1 MADGRRSRS
10 PERAIRPVSWPQRS
24 FLGSLPDAP
33 LRGLLALGTQR
44 EFAANASLI
53 VAGDECT
60 DVIVLIDGWAKVV
73 AATGDGGQA
82 LLALRFGGDLIG
94 EQSALENEP
103 RSVGVVGAGPVVVRV
118 VARGPFLR
126 FLMDWPEAGIAV
138 SRALSAKLRWA
149 TSRRIDFGGLPV
161 IARLGRVLVELAE
174 RDGRPLHGGIEFG
187 YTLTQ
192 PELAAM
198 IGASEPSVHKALR
211 QLRCGGVIETGYR
224 RIVITDEAA
233 LAAVA
238 FPWQAWPGEAPR
250 AGRARLAAV

>member
-1 MADGRRSRS
+1 MDDARRSRS
-10 PERAIRPVSWPQRS
+10 HGPAIRPVSWPQRS

-33 LRGLLALGTQR
+33 LGALLALGTQR
-44 EFAANASLI
+44 EFAANASMI
-53 VAGDECT
+53 VTGDDCT
-60 DVIVLIDGWAKVV
+60 DVMVLIDGWAKVV
-73 AATGDGGQA
+73 AAAGEGGQA
-82 LLALRFGGDLIG
+82 LLALRFGGDLLG

-103 RSVGVVGAGPVVVRV
+103 RSVTVVSAGPAVVRV
-118 VARGPFLR
+118 VGRGPFLR

-174 RDGRPLHGGIEFG
+174 RDGRPLHGRVELGC
-187 YTLTQ
+187 TLTQ

-211 QLRCGGVIETGYR
+211 QLRGDGVIETGYR
-224 RIVITDEAA
+224 RIVITDETA

-238 FPWQAWPGEAPR
+238 SPGQAWPGDAVPT
-250 AGRARLAAV
+250 GRARLAAV